1 MKKSPKPAVLSGL
14 LAAMFTLSAHAA
26 LYSYTDNTAPGVV
39 PQDGTTFSSQQVVS
53 GIPSIIASPGVE
65 IILTFNDNASL
76 TGNSSGIQGLLDLG
90 TGTSSPFVSF
100 EPTGTPVAGS
110 QERTYTATFTS
121 LDGDNPN
128 ATWGLVLWDN
138 STSGIENGL
147 VSWTLDI
154 TAVPEPVNYALAG
167 FGVLFVGGSVGR
179 FYLVRGRSSTG
190 KKISI

>member
-1 MKKSPKPAVLSGL
+1 MKIPPRPAVLSGL
-14 LAAMFTLSAHAA
+14 LAVMFTLSAHAA

-39 PQDGTTFSSQQVVS
+39 PQNGTTFSSQQIVS
-53 GIPSIIASPGVE
+53 GIASSISSPGVE

-90 TGTSSPFVSF
+90 TSTASPYVSF

-110 QERTYTATFTS
+110 QERTYTATFSDFNS
-121 LDGDNPN
+121 LNPN

-154 TAVPEPVNYALAG
+154 TAVPEPVNVALAF
-167 FGVLFVGGSVGR
+167 FGGLVIVGR
-179 FYLVRGRSSTG
+179 VISLRRKST
-190 KKISI
+190 SQRNQPV